1 MANRG
6 KEMQVESAAMGNSVL
21 SRKRVLTLA
30 TVFLLSISSAT
41 VTWGA
46 GAEVSE
52 SVVKAV
58 QEVDGQRMMETIN
71 DLQSFDSRA
80 FYLES
85 CKEAGAY
92 IYERLRELGLY
103 VTYQNFTTSGVE
115 TGNIVAMLN
124 GTSPEKSR
132 YLFGA
137 HYDSFN
143 ILSVNYSVGA
153 NTSAPGADD
162 DASGVAAV
170 IELATVLSPLK
181 LEHSIMFVAFSAEEL
196 NQTQQGG
203 GPWGSAAFV
212 ADAKARGITFE
223 GTAIFDM
230 IGYRPWP
237 QNVCTLITNSD
248 TDTFFVAVQNATEDL
263 SLDLQIDTVNDPQI
277 SYSDHSPFWHA
288 DYPSLLATEWL
299 NHVTHIPMNPYYHN
313 AEDIASTLSEPQM
326 VEITKAFLGAVL
338 SLDPDLTEKAQQGG
352 GVYVVAAV
360 IVVIVIAASVVVYV
374 RICRSQK

>member
-1 MANRG
+1 
-6 KEMQVESAAMGNSVL
+6 MQVERAAIATSVV
-21 SRKRVLTLA
+21 SRKRMLTL
-30 TVFLLSISSAT
+30 TMVFLLCVPAAIAT
-41 VTWGA
+41 RGT

-58 QEVDGQRMMETIN
+58 QEVDGQRIMEAIN

-115 TGNIVAMLN
+115 TGNIVAVLN
-124 GTSPEKSR
+124 GSFPEEPR

-143 ILSVNYSVGA
+143 TLSVNSSVGA

-170 IELATVLSPLK
+170 IELARVLSPLK
-181 LEHSIMFVAFSAEEL
+181 LEHSIMFVAFSAEEA
-196 NQTQQGG
+196 NQTKQGG

-212 ADAKARGITFE
+212 ADARSRGIIFE

-230 IGYRPWP
+230 IGYRPFP
-237 QNVCTLITNSD
+237 QNLCTLITNSD
-248 TDTFFVAVQNATEDL
+248 TDALFVAVQNAIEDL
-263 SLDLQIDTVNDPQI
+263 SLDLEIGTVNNSQI
-277 SYSDHSPFWHA
+277 SYSDHWPFWQA
-288 DYPSLLATEWL
+288 DYPSLLAIEWI
-299 NHVTHIPMNPYYHN
+299 NQVTYVPMNPHFHT
-313 AEDIASTLSEPQM
+313 AEDVASTLSESQM

-338 SLDPDLTEKAQQGG
+338 SLNPEVTDKGQQGEW
-352 GVYVVAAV
+352 VYGAVAVTAV
-360 IVVIVIAASVVVYV
+360 IVVAASVVVYV
-374 RICRSQK
+374 RRSRKQK